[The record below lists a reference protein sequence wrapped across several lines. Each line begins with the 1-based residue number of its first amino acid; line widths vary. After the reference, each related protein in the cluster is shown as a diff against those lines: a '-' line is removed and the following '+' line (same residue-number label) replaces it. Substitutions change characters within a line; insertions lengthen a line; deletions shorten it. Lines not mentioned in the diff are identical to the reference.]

1 MFANRGKFNYNKERE
16 VFMSRIKSY
25 IMDVE
30 DLVNGYFDYDTETFK
45 TSKEQI
51 LTAVK
56 NEFKDNMSVE
66 IAKDYVDRDFPNE
79 FFAEEIA
86 NEYIDDQD
94 AFNEFFM
101 ENV

>member
-1 MFANRGKFNYNKERE
+1 MFANRGKFNYNKKRE
-16 VFMSRIKSY
+16 VYMSRIKSY

-30 DLVNGYFDYDTETFK
+30 DFVNGYFDYDTETFK

-56 NEFKDNMSVE
+56 NEFGDSMSVE
-66 IAKDYVDRDFPNE
+66 IASD
-79 FFAEEIA
+79 
-86 NEYIDDQD
+86 YIDDQD
-94 AFNEFFM
+94 VNNEFFM

>member
-1 MFANRGKFNYNKERE
+1 MFANRDKVNYNKKRE
-16 VFMSRIKSY
+16 VYMSKIKSY

-30 DLVNGYFDYDTETFK
+30 DFVNGYFDYETETFK
-45 TSKEQI
+45 ISKEQI

-79 FFAEEIA
+79 FFT
-86 NEYIDDQD
+86 
-94 AFNEFFM
+94 

>member
-1 MFANRGKFNYNKERE
+1 
-16 VFMSRIKSY
+16 MSNLKNY
-25 IMDVE
+25 IMTVE
-30 DLVNGYFDYDTETFK
+30 DFVDSYFDYDTETFK
-45 TSKEQI
+45 TSKEKI
-51 LTAVK
+51 LLDVK
-56 NEFKDNMSVE
+56 NKFKDNMSVE

-94 AFNEFFM
+94 AFNEIFK